1 MVAESQGGEPQ
12 ESVAL
17 SEDGQPYG
25 QLTAPFAMDA
35 NGGKIPSTYTVA
47 GNTVTQEFTVTASTV
62 YPITLAPAYL
72 RDGHSEDA
80 EVSANYHQML
90 LNIPGDNA
98 GDGGPQL
105 RLAGVSIPSNY
116 IYNPKMSPKE
126 LHDYCA
132 WSPDSFGNANFR
144 GSCARHDLCLEKIMW
159 MPTLQ
164 RKVERSKCD
173 AGLHTN
179 LFMSCNLANNSF
191 TAPACRTVAV
201 TYYVAVSANTWT
213 FG

>member
-12 ESVAL
+12 EFVVL
-17 SEDGQPYG
+17 SADGGPYG

-35 NGGKIPSTYTVA
+35 NGVKIPSTYTVA
-47 GNTVTQEFTVTASTV
+47 GDTVTQEFTVTASTV

-116 IYNPKMSPKE
+116 IKQSEDEPKRAS
-126 LHDYCA
+126 
-132 WSPDSFGNANFR
+132 
-144 GSCARHDLCLEKIMW
+144 
-159 MPTLQ
+159 
-164 RKVERSKCD
+164 
-173 AGLHTN
+173 
-179 LFMSCNLANNSF
+179 
-191 TAPACRTVAV
+191 
-201 TYYVAVSANTWT
+201 
-213 FG
+213 